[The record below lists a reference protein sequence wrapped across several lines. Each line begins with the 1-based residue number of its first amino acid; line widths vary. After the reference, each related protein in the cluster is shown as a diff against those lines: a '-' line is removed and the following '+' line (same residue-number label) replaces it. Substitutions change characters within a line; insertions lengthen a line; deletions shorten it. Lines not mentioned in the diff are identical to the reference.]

1 MSKINR
7 ILSILSEVNSKLEIN
22 YDKIELSSFD
32 GMNVWSAPAK
42 MDNINYVF
50 SVVSD
55 DKEWTVN
62 KPIVHFN
69 MGVKTI
75 GLKLPKNRTKEFVLN
90 GTFNQENGDIVFTT
104 NDFNIDKKQIKNT
117 VETLIDYQ

>member
-1 MSKINR
+1 
-7 ILSILSEVNSKLEIN
+7 
-22 YDKIELSSFD
+22 
-32 GMNVWSAPAK
+32 MNVWSAPAK